1 MLFPWRDAELSRSSR
16 RSLPPSAHQ
25 PDDAAALAAA
35 LVDSGGLRVTRR
47 IIAEV
52 SLKRPQ
58 GQIDPSPPE
67 EEEVEEDEEGTVV
80 GERLDKC
87 CDV

>member
-1 MLFPWRDAELSRSSR
+1 MLLLWRLHTIHLPFPTF
-16 RSLPPSAHQ
+16 PHHPSICPSIHQ
-25 PDDAAALAAA
+25 PDDAAAVAAA

-67 EEEVEEDEEGTVV
+67 EEEEEEVEV
-80 GERLDKC
+80 GGGET
-87 CDV
+87 